1 MAFLSFLPGVQAEM
15 VVISILAGANLAF
28 VVCHHQLRLVIV
40 IVILCAP
47 IAARLFGRGP

>member
-1 MAFLSFLPGVQAEM
+1 M

-40 IVILCAP
+40 ILCAP